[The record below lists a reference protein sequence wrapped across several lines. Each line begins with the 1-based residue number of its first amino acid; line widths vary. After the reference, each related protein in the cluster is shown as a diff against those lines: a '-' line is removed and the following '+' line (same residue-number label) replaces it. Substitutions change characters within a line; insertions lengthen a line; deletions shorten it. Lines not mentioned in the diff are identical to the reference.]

1 MTNVDYAELS
11 KKLEEFE
18 KLDSEISALV
28 NFKSCLLEFTKTHTE
43 VPIYCSIPG
52 NELQLRLDPSQAK
65 LFYDLLNTYQ
75 AFNEQ
80 KLKEL

>member
-28 NFKSCLLEFTKTHTE
+28 NFKS
-43 VPIYCSIPG
+43 
-52 NELQLRLDPSQAK
+52 
-65 LFYDLLNTYQ
+65 
-75 AFNEQ
+75 
-80 KLKEL
+80 